1 MQKNASKNVAIKKE
15 KCLFVQ
21 KIAFS
26 KVSYTKESVPT
37 CFSE

>member
-1 MQKNASKNVAIKKE
+1 MQKNASKNVAFKKE

-26 KVSYTKESVPT
+26 KVSCTKESVPT